1 MSIGKRLKLTRKYKE
16 LTLDELSLKYNSIY
30 KVGLNKGTLSKYE
43 NNKQEQMISVWII
56 WLIYWMFL

>member
-43 NNKQEQMISVWII
+43 NNKQEQMISV
-56 WLIYWMFL
+56 